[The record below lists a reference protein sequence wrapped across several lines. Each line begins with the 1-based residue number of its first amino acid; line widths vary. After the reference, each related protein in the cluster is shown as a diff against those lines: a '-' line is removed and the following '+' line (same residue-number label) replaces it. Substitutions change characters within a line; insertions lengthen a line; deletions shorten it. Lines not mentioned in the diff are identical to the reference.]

1 MAFGQDRKL
10 HDKFK
15 FVVQSRKFGFAA
27 FQKMSELS
35 VESANIDYY
44 EGGAIIPIKEP
55 GRLTFADVTL
65 ERGASQDYEMH
76 NWFVIMADASA
87 GVGGAGAVSPEFKAD
102 DLAVIQR
109 DRDDSRLR
117 EWNLIGSFPNKYI
130 AGDWDNTVDEVVI
143 ETLGMR
149 YDYFLPVR
157 V

>member
-15 FVVQSRKFGFAA
+15 FVVQSIRFGVAS

-35 VESANIDYY
+35 AEAASIDYY

-65 ERGASQDYEMH
+65 ERGSSQDYEMH
-76 NWFVIMADASA
+76 NWFVLMADASI
-87 GVGGAGAVSPEFKAD
+87 GVGGAGAISPEFKYD
-102 DLAVIQR
+102 DVAIVQR
-109 DRDDSRLR
+109 DRDNSRLR
-117 EWNLIGSFPNKYI
+117 QWNLIGSFPSKYV

-143 ETLGMR
+143 EQLTLR
-149 YDYFLPVR
+149 FDYFLP
-157 V
+157 